1 MKSSIIAAL
10 ISGLIVSTS
19 MVSAAQAADVDFPHL
34 NTVGTSQLT
43 VTADMAEVN
52 VEVVIKAKTAQDA
65 KRESDKAVASFLARL
80 EKAGIDKALIQSAN
94 INLQPQYHY
103 EKNKPNQLI
112 GYNANRRIKVT
123 VMDLAKLN
131 DILDSALEQGINR
144 INNIALKSSKEAEY
158 VEQARMAAIKDA
170 QQKARTLAAGFGEEI
185 DGVWQISYF
194 EQRPI
199 QPVML
204 RMNSEAKS
212 FDAGQSYQQGQVMIQ
227 DRVEVTYRLKD

>member
-1 MKSSIIAAL
+1 MKSSIIAAV
-10 ISGLIVSTS
+10 ISTVIASTS
-19 MVSAAQAADVDFPHL
+19 FVASAQAADVDFAHL
-34 NTVGTSQLT
+34 NTIGTSELT
-43 VTADMAEVN
+43 VKADMAEVN
-52 VEVVIKAKTAQDA
+52 VEVVIKAKTAQEA
-65 KRESDKAVASFLARL
+65 KRGSDKAVASFLARL
-80 EKAGIDKALIQSAN
+80 EKAGVDKSLIQSAN

-112 GYNANRRIKVT
+112 GYNANRRITVT

-131 DILDSALEQGINR
+131 SILDSALEQGINR

-170 QQKARTLAAGFGEEI
+170 QQKAKSLAEGFGEEL

-212 FDAGQSYQQGQVMIQ
+212 FDAGQSYQQGQVMIK
-227 DRVEVTYRLKD
+227 DRVEVTYRLK

>member
-10 ISGLIVSTS
+10 ISGLIASTS
-19 MVSAAQAADVDFPHL
+19 MLAPVHAADVDFAHL
-34 NTVGTSQLT
+34 NTIGTSE
-43 VTADMAEVN
+43 VAVPADMAEVN
-52 VEVVIKAKTAQDA
+52 VEVVIKAKTAQEA
-65 KRESDKAVASFLARL
+65 KRESDKAVALFLERL

-112 GYNANRRIKVT
+112 GYSANRRIKVT

-131 DILDSALEQGINR
+131 NILDSALEQGINR
-144 INNIALKSSKEAEY
+144 INNIALKSSKEAQY
-158 VEQARMAAIKDA
+158 LEQARIAAIKDA
-170 QQKARTLAAGFGEEI
+170 QQKAKSLAEGFGEEL
-185 DGVWQISYF
+185 DGVWEISYF
-194 EQRPI
+194 EQRPV

-212 FDAGQSYQQGQVMIQ
+212 FDAGPSYQQGQVTIQ
-227 DRVEVTYRLKD
+227 DRVEVTYRLK

>member
-1 MKSSIIAAL
+1 MKSSIIAAV
-10 ISGLIVSTS
+10 VSTLIASSS
-19 MVSAAQAADVDFPHL
+19 MIASAHAADVDFPHL
-34 NTVGTSQLT
+34 NTIGTSEIA
-43 VTADMAEVN
+43 VKADMAEVN
-52 VEVVIKAKTAQDA
+52 VEVVIKAKTAQEA

-123 VMDLAKLN
+123 VIDLAKLN

-170 QQKARTLAAGFGEEI
+170 QQKAKTLAAGFGEEI

>member
-10 ISGLIVSTS
+10 ISGLIASTS
-19 MVSAAQAADVDFPHL
+19 MLAPVHAADVDFAHL
-34 NTVGTSQLT
+34 NTIGTSE
-43 VTADMAEVN
+43 VAVPADMAEVN
-52 VEVVIKAKTAQDA
+52 VEVVIKAKTAQEA
-65 KRESDKAVASFLARL
+65 KRESDKAVALFLDRL

-112 GYNANRRIKVT
+112 GYSANRRIKVT

-131 DILDSALEQGINR
+131 NILDSALEQGINR
-144 INNIALKSSKEAEY
+144 INNIALKSSKEAQY
-158 VEQARMAAIKDA
+158 LEQARIAAIKDA
-170 QQKARTLAAGFGEEI
+170 QQKAKSLAEGFGEEL
-185 DGVWQISYF
+185 DGVWEISYF
-194 EQRPI
+194 EQRPV

-212 FDAGQSYQQGQVMIQ
+212 FDAGPSYQQGQVTIQ
-227 DRVEVTYRLKD
+227 DRVEVTYRLK